1 MGNEPIK
8 RGVLNFMDISILKP
22 WNSEPSEASS
32 PKVNPETLESM
43 SFLTT
48 EAQRNTERDRLGEG
62 AIGRGGDR
70 ERERSGEGAIGRGK
84 EGETKRPNNGTIEVP
99 NP

>member
-22 WNSEPSEASS
+22 WNSE
-32 PKVNPETLESM
+32 TLKPLN
-43 SFLTT
+43 FLTT
-48 EAQRNTERDRLGEG
+48 EAQRTQRNT
-62 AIGRGGDR
+62 

-84 EGETKRPNNGTIEVP
+84 EGETKRPNNCTIEVP